1 MQLPRYALIE
11 YDVNEPEY
19 PLVWA
24 LCHDAEGL
32 HGIEVVVA

>member
-24 LCHDAEGL
+24 LRHDKGL
-32 HGIEVVVA
+32 HSIEVVLA